1 MTPSHARY
9 AVSIFVLLSAG
20 VAGNVMLLQGGT
32 APHGGARSA
41 NERNQQRI
49 DADRARRLSADQP
62 VETVNAAQRLPS
74 TQPFVVNPP
83 TVSPPI
89 APMVRTDPKRP
100 QEPARKTVEPAAT
113 DAAQPAGA
121 ADSPE
126 VVASVQRELQV
137 RGYEPGVP
145 DGVAGTVTR
154 AAIMAWEHD
163 HGLTPTGEPTEAVM
177 KAIVLGVS
185 KATSAQISAQW
196 QALPKDKRQRS
207 EQLVRTVQ
215 QSLSSLGYNPGKV
228 TGRTNED
235 TVRAIREFETDQ
247 NMAQSGRV
255 SGPLVSRLGRL
266 TASGRSPVIR

>member
-20 VAGNVMLLQGGT
+20 VAGNVMLLQSGT
-32 APHGGARSA
+32 ASHGGARTA
-41 NERNQQRI
+41 NERNQQRF

-62 VETVNAAQRLPS
+62 VETINAAQRLPS

-89 APMVRTDPKRP
+89 APMVRADPKRP

-121 ADSPE
+121 ADLPE
-126 VVASVQRELQV
+126 VVASIQRELQV

-196 QALPKDKRQRS
+196 QTLPKDKRQRS

-266 TASGRSPVIR
+266 TAAGRSPVTR